1 VRLISMVQP
10 PILGF
15 VLTIGFVSLID
26 AAKVDKASEIEL
38 LVTVVFDVVVVNTA
52 VAETNEV
59 TALLAGEL

>member
-1 VRLISMVQP
+1 MVQP